1 MEISPGAQH
10 RPWVRGECY
19 RLLKDP
25 ERALAD
31 LRRYVERNPDASVAI
46 ASLSVVLGE
55 LGRRGEARVFAE
67 RAREMAPDDE
77 IVSDL
82 LADHRPRAAG

>member
-10 RPWVRGECY
+10 RAWVRGECY

-25 ERALAD
+25 ERAEAD
-31 LRRYVERNPDASVAI
+31 LRRYVERNREAAVAI
-46 ASLSVVLGE
+46 ASLSAVLGD
-55 LGRRGEARVFAE
+55 LGRHGEARVFAE

-77 IVSDL
+77 TVSD